1 MGPVADRIVVLAV
14 VTALGAI
21 GVLGTLG
28 IVFLIWTGA
37 PADTLTPV
45 VALVG
50 PATGALAA
58 LLASTRTATP
68 ALAQAEATGFS
79 KAVEAVH
86 ALDPGP
92 QPTPPPSEP
101 VLDPTGTTFVTPEG
115 AVP

>member
-1 MGPVADRIVVLAV
+1 MGPVADRAVVLAV

-28 IVFLIWTGA
+28 IVFLVWTGA

-58 LLASTRTATP
+58 LLASTRTSAP
-68 ALAQAEATGFS
+68 VLAAAEATGFN
-79 KAVEAVH
+79 KAVDAVN

-92 QPTPPPSEP
+92 QTPAPTPAVTTTPP
-101 VLDPTGTTFVTPEG
+101 DFTIPEG
-115 AVP
+115 PTP